1 LKEFAMAK
9 KIKRVAPVVIPS
21 GGTQLTSEV
30 VVFRLDEDG
39 GLWRWDT
46 VQKTNKWTEVCKPLK
61 S

>member
-1 LKEFAMAK
+1 MAK
-9 KIKRVAPVVIPS
+9 KIKRIAPVVIPS
-21 GGTQLTSEV
+21 SGTQLTSEV
-30 VVFRLDEDG
+30 VVFGLDEDG